1 MSVTTSLDDCGEFCI
16 SSHNEVTA
24 GEPGPMAQVRS
35 RATNFET
42 KTTLP
47 ARHQTK
53 PCVITVGFSFGACFS
68 AAYSATERQIT
79 PLPRAEPVSLSV
91 ARGVH
96 QILDDQRLP
105 EILRENIVK
114 HATRRYS
121 PPGLFIPHV
130 RLAKPDVPIRRAGRD
145 AGRFLGWLNRLAR
158 SRCNATSK
166 REAAL
171 DPYPGDTRC
180 SLDPDGNRELER
192 LQHAGLDPACLP
204 LPDLGPCEAPALHV
218 TVIRL
223 LVVK

>member
-1 MSVTTSLDDCGEFCI
+1 
-16 SSHNEVTA
+16 
-24 GEPGPMAQVRS
+24 
-35 RATNFET
+35 
-42 KTTLP
+42 
-47 ARHQTK
+47 
-53 PCVITVGFSFGACFS
+53 
-68 AAYSATERQIT
+68 
-79 PLPRAEPVSLSV
+79 VSLSV

-130 RLAKPDVPIRRAGRD
+130 RLAKPDVPIPRAGRD

-204 LPDLGPCEAPALHV
+204 LPDLWAM
-218 TVIRL
+218 
-223 LVVK
+223 